1 MRRLALALGATMAA
15 LAGPA
20 VSTAQMEHMHGAADD
35 QAAATVAIQFAAFG
49 TPRLDVLAGD
59 TVHWMNNSIR
69 VHTVTADDG
78 TWASGRLPA
87 DDMFTHRFDAAGVA
101 TYYCMLHP
109 FMRGEVDVHNV
120 LLAVPTEPGA
130 PGRSYVFHGRASAP
144 AGTDVGIEAD
154 TGEGFQPAGHAT
166 VDADGTF
173 TTEIVPTTTA
183 TYRAVVG
190 GEDSPAVQLVVLDR
204 KVAATASGKGHG
216 VTVSARV
223 SPASQ
228 GAPVV
233 LQLRL
238 PQHFG
243 WWPVARAKL
252 DHGSVARFSLRL
264 AHRYPARVVLTL
276 KDGATALAV
285 SRTLHVGPR

>member
-1 MRRLALALGATMAA
+1 MRRLALALGATLAA

-20 VSTAQMEHMHGAADD
+20 VSTAQMEHMHGGADD
-35 QAAATVAIQFAAFG
+35 QSAATVPILFAAFG
-49 TPRLDVLAGD
+49 TPRVDVLAGD
-59 TVHWMNNSIR
+59 TVRWMNNSIR
-69 VHTVTADDG
+69 VHTVTSDDG
-78 TWASGRLPA
+78 TWASGRLPG
-87 DDMFTHRFDAAGVA
+87 DDTFTHRFDAVGVS

-109 FMRGEVDVHNV
+109 FMRGEVDTHNV

-130 PGRSYVFHGRASAP
+130 PGRSYVLHGRSSAP

-154 TGEGFQPAGHAT
+154 TGAGFQPAGHAS

-173 TTEIVPTTTA
+173 TTQVEPTTTA

-190 GEDSPAVQLVVLDR
+190 DEASPAVQLLVLDR
-204 KVAATASGKGHG
+204 KVAASAGGRGHS

-223 SPASQ
+223 APASK

-243 WWPVARAKL
+243 WWPVARATL
-252 DHGSVARFSLRL
+252 DRDSVARFSLRL

-276 KDGATALAV
+276 RDGATALAV

>member
-1 MRRLALALGATMAA
+1 
-15 LAGPA
+15 
-20 VSTAQMEHMHGAADD
+20 
-35 QAAATVAIQFAAFG
+35 
-49 TPRLDVLAGD
+49 
-59 TVHWMNNSIR
+59 MNNSIR

-154 TGEGFQPAGHAT
+154 TGRASSRPAT
-166 VDADGTF
+166 PPWT
-173 TTEIVPTTTA
+173 PTARSPPRSCPRRPPPTA
-183 TYRAVVG
+183 RWLG
-190 GEDSPAVQLVVLDR
+190 GEDSPAVQLLVLDR

-233 LQLRL
+233 LATAPAPALRL
-238 PQHFG
+238 
-243 WWPVARAKL
+243 VA
-252 DHGSVARFSLRL
+252 G
-264 AHRYPARVVLTL
+264 
-276 KDGATALAV
+276 
-285 SRTLHVGPR
+285 GPRQARPRLGRALLAAPGPSLPGARRAHA

>member
-1 MRRLALALGATMAA
+1 MRRLALALAAMVAA

-20 VSTAQMEHMHGAADD
+20 VSTAQEEHMHGGVDD
-35 QAAATVAIQFAAFG
+35 QVAATVPIQFAAFG
-49 TPRLDVLAGD
+49 TPRVDVLAGD
-59 TVHWMNNSIR
+59 TVRWMNNSIR

-78 TWASGRLPA
+78 TWASGRLPG
-87 DDMFTHRFDAAGVA
+87 DDMFTHRFDAAGVS

-130 PGRSYVFHGRASAP
+130 PGRSYVLHGRSSAP
-144 AGTDVGIEAD
+144 SGTDVGIEAD
-154 TGEGFQPAGHAT
+154 TGAGFQAAGHAT

-173 TTEIVPTTTA
+173 TTQIEPTTTA

-190 GEDSPAVQLVVLDR
+190 DEASPAVQLLVLDR
-204 KVAATASGKGHG
+204 KVAASAGGSGHG

-223 SPASQ
+223 APASK

-252 DHGSVARFSLRL
+252 NADSVARFSLRL

-276 KDGATALAV
+276 RDGATTLAV

>member
-1 MRRLALALGATMAA
+1 MRRLALVLGATLAA

-20 VSTAQMEHMHGAADD
+20 VSTAQEEHMHSGADD
-35 QAAATVAIQFAAFG
+35 QAAATVPILFAAFG
-49 TPRLDVLAGD
+49 APRVDVLTGD
-59 TVHWMNNSIR
+59 TVRWMNNSIR

-78 TWASGRLPA
+78 TWGSPRLPGE
-87 DDMFTHRFDAAGVA
+87 DMFTHRFDAVGVS

-109 FMRGEVDVHNV
+109 FMRGEVDAHNV

-130 PGRSYVFHGRASAP
+130 PGRSYVLHGRSSAP
-144 AGTDVGIEAD
+144 SGTDVNIEAD
-154 TGEGFQPAGHAT
+154 AGAGFQAAGHAT

-173 TTEIVPTTTA
+173 TTQIEPTTSA
-183 TYRAVVG
+183 SYRAVVG
-190 GEDSPAVQLVVLDR
+190 DEASPAVQLLVLDR
-204 KVAATASGKGHG
+204 KVAASASGKGHG
-216 VTVSARV
+216 VTVSASV
-223 SPASQ
+223 APASK

-252 DHGSVARFSLRL
+252 NSDSVARFSLRL

-276 KDGATALAV
+276 RDGATALAV

>member
-1 MRRLALALGATMAA
+1 MIGHPIAVAGAGISMLT
-15 LAGPA
+15 
-20 VSTAQMEHMHGAADD
+20 TA
-35 QAAATVAIQFAAFG
+35 FAP
-49 TPRLDVLAGD
+49 THVDVVAGD
-59 TVHWMNNSIR
+59 TVTWTNDSVR
-69 VHTVTADDG
+69 KHTVTAQDG
-78 TWASGRLPA
+78 TWSSSEVFAGEQYAHAFDRTGPA
-87 DDMFTHRFDAAGVA
+87 L
-101 TYYCMLHP
+101 YYCRIHP

-130 PGRSYVFHGRASAP
+130 PGRAYVLHGRSSAP
-144 AGTDVGIEAD
+144 SGTDVGIDAD
-154 TGEGFQPAGHAT
+154 TGAGFHSAGHAT

-173 TTEIVPTTTA
+173 TTQIEPTTTA

-190 GEDSPAVQLVVLDR
+190 DEASPAVQLLVLDR
-204 KVAATASGKGHG
+204 KVAASAGGKGHG

-223 SPASQ
+223 APASK

-252 DHGSVARFSLRL
+252 NGDSVARFSLRL

-276 KDGATALAV
+276 RDGATTLAV

>member
-1 MRRLALALGATMAA
+1 MIGH
-15 LAGPA
+15 PI
-20 VSTAQMEHMHGAADD
+20 
-35 QAAATVAIQFAAFG
+35 AAAGVGVAMLVGSYAPSQV
-49 TPRLDVLAGD
+49 DVLAGD
-59 TVHWMNNSIR
+59 TVTWTNDSVR
-69 VHTVTADDG
+69 RHTVTAQDG
-78 TWASGRLPA
+78 AFASPEVPTGGTYERS
-87 DDMFTHRFDAAGVA
+87 FDHTGAIA
-101 TYYCMLHP
+101 YYGQIHP

-130 PGRSYVFHGRASAP
+130 PGRAYVLHGRSSAP
-144 AGTDVGIEAD
+144 SGTDVGIEAD
-154 TGEGFQPAGHAT
+154 TGAGFQAAGHAI

-173 TTEIVPTTTA
+173 TTQIEPTTTA

-190 GEDSPAVQLVVLDR
+190 DEASPAVQLLVLDR
-204 KVAATASGKGHG
+204 KVAASAGGKGHG
-216 VTVSARV
+216 LTISARV
-223 SPASQ
+223 APASK

-252 DHGSVARFSLRL
+252 DSESVARFSLRL

-276 KDGATALAV
+276 RDGATTLAV

>member
-1 MRRLALALGATMAA
+1 MRRLALMLGATLAA

-20 VSTAQMEHMHGAADD
+20 VSTAQEHAHDGAGG
-35 QAAATVAIQFAAFG
+35 QPAATVPILFAAFG
-49 TPRLDVLAGD
+49 TPRVDVLAGD
-59 TVHWMNNSIR
+59 TVRWMNTSIR
-69 VHTVTADDG
+69 VHTVTAVDG
-78 TWASGRLPA
+78 TWSSPRLPG
-87 DDMFTHRFDAAGVA
+87 DDMFTHRFDGVGVA

-120 LLAVPTEPGA
+120 LLAAPTEPGA
-130 PGRSYVFHGRASAP
+130 PGRSYVLHGRSSAP
-144 AGTDVGIEAD
+144 SGTDVAIEAD
-154 TGEGFQPAGHAT
+154 AGSGFQPAGHTT

-173 TTEIVPTTTA
+173 TTQIEATTTA
-183 TYRAVVG
+183 SYRAVVG
-190 GEDSPAVQLVVLDR
+190 DESSPAVQLLVLDR
-204 KVAATASGKGHG
+204 KITASAGGKGHG

-223 SPASQ
+223 APASK

-252 DHGSVARFSLRL
+252 NGDSVARFSLRL

-276 KDGATALAV
+276 RDGATALAV